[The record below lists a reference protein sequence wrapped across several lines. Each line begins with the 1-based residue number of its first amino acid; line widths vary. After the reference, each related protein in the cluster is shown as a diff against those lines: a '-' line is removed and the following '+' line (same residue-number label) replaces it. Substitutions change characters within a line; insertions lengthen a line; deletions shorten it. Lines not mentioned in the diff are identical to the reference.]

1 MIISYFHGISY
12 IISLLKLADM
22 NNNNKN
28 TTVLV
33 GMSGGVDS
41 SVAAAVLADQGYN
54 VIGVTIKTYR
64 YEDVGGNI
72 GNESSCC
79 SLDGINDARL
89 VCDKLGIPHY
99 VVDFTEPFDKN
110 VIQYFIDEYLN
121 GRTPNPCV
129 MCNRT
134 IKWEEMLKKADLVG
148 AEYIA
153 TGHFAQVRKDEG
165 TGRYVISR
173 GKDADKDQSYAMWTL
188 TQESLSRTIFP
199 LGHLTKPEVRDLGR
213 KFGLRTASKGES
225 YEICFIPDNDYN
237 RFLKTNVEGL
247 EQRVDSGDIV
257 MDGEII
263 GKHKGYPFYTIGQRK
278 GLGLSSPEPVYVT
291 RIDYRS
297 NTIEVGKNTDLMHSS
312 LIARDVNML
321 KYADLGGG
329 RRVTAKIRYKDE
341 GAPATAF
348 DYENGQVRVVFDNP
362 RRAITPGQ
370 SIVFYE
376 ENDVVGGAIIT
387 HVEK

>member
-1 MIISYFHGISY
+1 MDRT
-12 IISLLKLADM
+12 K
-22 NNNNKN
+22 KN

-41 SVAAAVLADQGYN
+41 SVAAAVLVEQGYN
-54 VIGVTIKTYR
+54 VIGVTIKTYN

-89 VCDKLGIPHY
+89 VCDTLGIPHY
-99 VVDFTEPFDKN
+99 VMDFTAPFHDN

-129 MCNRT
+129 ICNRT
-134 IKWEEMLKKADLVG
+134 IKWEEMLKKADLIG

-153 TGHFAQVRKDEG
+153 TGHFARVRKDTQ

-173 GKDADKDQSYAMWTL
+173 GLDSQKDQSYAMWTL
-188 TQESLSRTIFP
+188 TQESLRRTIFP
-199 LGHLTKPEVRDLGR
+199 LGHMTKSEIRQLAV
-213 KFGLRTASKGES
+213 KFGLRTASKAES

-237 RFLKTNVEGL
+237 RFLKNNIEGL
-247 EQRVDSGDIV
+247 EERVHGGDII
-257 MDGEII
+257 MDGKVV

-278 GLGLSSPEPVYVT
+278 GLGLSTPEPVYVT
-291 RIDYRS
+291 RIDYR
-297 NTIEVGKNTDLMHSS
+297 NNVIEVGRNSDILHSS
-312 LIARDVNML
+312 LLARNPNMI
-321 KYADLGGG
+321 KYADWGGG
-329 RRVTAKIRYKDE
+329 RRVKAKIRYKDD
-341 GAPATAF
+341 GGYALAY
-348 DYENGQVRVVFDNP
+348 DNGDGRVRVDFDEP

-370 SIVFYE
+370 SVVFYE
-376 ENDVVGGAIIT
+376 GDDVVGGAIIDE
-387 HVEK
+387 VIQS

>member
-1 MIISYFHGISY
+1 MKSNG
-12 IISLLKLADM
+12 
-22 NNNNKN
+22 KN

-41 SVAAAVLADQGYN
+41 SVSAAVLVEQGYN

-110 VIQYFIDEYLN
+110 VIQYFVDEYLS

-129 MCNRT
+129 ICNRT
-134 IKWEEMLKKADLVG
+134 IKWEEMLKKADLIG

-153 TGHFAQVRKDEG
+153 TGHFAQVRNDEQS
-165 TGRYVISR
+165 GRYVVSR
-173 GKDADKDQSYAMWTL
+173 GKDANKDQSYAMWTL

-199 LGHLTKPEVRDLGR
+199 LGHLTKPEVRQLAE
-213 KFGLRTASKGES
+213 KFGLRTASKSES

-237 RFLKTNVEGL
+237 RFLKNNVEGL
-247 EQRVDSGDIV
+247 KERVDGGDIV
-257 MDGEII
+257 MEDEVI
-263 GKHKGYPFYTIGQRK
+263 GKHKGFPFYTIGQRK
-278 GLGLSSPEPVYVT
+278 GLGLSTPEPVYVT
-291 RIDYRS
+291 KIDYKS
-297 NTIEVGKNTDLMHSS
+297 NTIEVGKHTDLMHTQM
-312 LIARDVNML
+312 IARDVNMI
-321 KYADLGGG
+321 KYSDWGEG
-329 RRVTAKIRYKDE
+329 RRVTAKIRYKDDGSE
-341 GAPATAF
+341 AVVYDGG
-348 DYENGQVRVVFDNP
+348 NNSVKVVFDEP
-362 RRAITPGQ
+362 KRAITPGQ
-370 SIVFYE
+370 SVVFYE
-376 ENDVVGGAIIT
+376 RDDVVGGGTIDQVI
-387 HVEK
+387 E

>member
-1 MIISYFHGISY
+1 MN
-12 IISLLKLADM
+12 

-41 SVAAAVLADQGYN
+41 SVAAAVIVGQGYN

-110 VIQYFIDEYLN
+110 VIQYFIDEYMN

-129 MCNRT
+129 ICNRT

-153 TGHFAQVRKDEG
+153 TGHFAQVRKDKH
-165 TGRYVISR
+165 TGRYVVSR
-173 GKDADKDQSYAMWTL
+173 GKDVHKDQSYAMWTL

-199 LGHLTKPEVRDLGR
+199 LGHLTKPEVRELAA
-213 KFGLRTASKGES
+213 KFGLRTASKSES

-237 RFLKTNVEGL
+237 RFLKNNVEGL
-247 EQRVDSGDIV
+247 EQRVSGGNIV
-257 MDGEII
+257 MDDEVI
-263 GKHKGYPFYTIGQRK
+263 GTHKGFPFYTIGQRK
-278 GLGLSSPEPVYVT
+278 GLGLSTPEPVYVT
-291 RIDYRS
+291 AIDYKS
-297 NTIEVGKNTDLMHSS
+297 NIIEVGKNTDLLHST

-321 KYADLGGG
+321 KYADWGSG
-329 RRVTAKIRYKDE
+329 RKVTAKIRYRDE
-341 GAPATAF
+341 GGSAIAY
-348 DYENGQVRVVFDNP
+348 DHGNGQVKVVFDNP

-376 ENDVVGGAIIT
+376 GNDVIGGAIIAE
-387 HVEK
+387 VEK